1 MKSVLMPDEES
12 RRKQL
17 HILPQ
22 PQELSLEIILPKWAL
37 RLKRENIPTFMSPT
51 WLRWRYELQKSSK
64 CIVGEAYGYSSQY
77 TENCDK
83 CDRIGCEF
91 LYYFTFNWQKRLE
104 LNKQE
109 FVKHWNEEHSQS
121 ERPFYCYLIQQSH
134 DKTSRTRATNCV
146 RVVVKVIG

>member
-1 MKSVLMPDEES
+1 MKSVLMRDEQS

-17 HILPQ
+17 HILLPPQ
-22 PQELSLEIILPKWAL
+22 LSLEDISPKWAL

-64 CIVGEAYGYSSQY
+64 CVVGEAYGYSSQY

-83 CDRIGCEF
+83 CDRIGCKF
-91 LYYFTFNWQKRLE
+91 LYYFTFNWLKRLE

-121 ERPFYCYLIQQSH
+121 ERTFYC
-134 DKTSRTRATNCV
+134 
-146 RVVVKVIG
+146 

>member
-1 MKSVLMPDEES
+1 MKSVLMLDEES

-91 LYYFTFNWQKRLE
+91 LYYFTLIGK
-104 LNKQE
+104 KG
-109 FVKHWNEEHSQS
+109 WN
-121 ERPFYCYLIQQSH
+121 
-134 DKTSRTRATNCV
+134 
-146 RVVVKVIG
+146 

>member
-1 MKSVLMPDEES
+1 MPDEQS

-64 CIVGEAYGYSSQY
+64 YIVGEAYGYSSQY

-83 CDRIGCEF
+83 CDRIG
-91 LYYFTFNWQKRLE
+91 
-104 LNKQE
+104 
-109 FVKHWNEEHSQS
+109 
-121 ERPFYCYLIQQSH
+121 
-134 DKTSRTRATNCV
+134 
-146 RVVVKVIG
+146 